1 VKKPKVWRLGV
12 VDFLSVEL
20 CCALESIRVDGNDA
34 SVSED
39 IVRLDTSSNIP
50 HARICHGAGK
60 IIYELWKPFHEV
72 DSDVD
77 NNTGHYFLE
86 SWWCIVSC
94 TDLAKIALPQ
104 RKYLYLR
111 VTIAGRLFGP
121 CPFILSVRVKYKYL
135 NFEVTLS
142 EIYTFPVFQ
151 KTVITVTFV
160 FSMPKDPKCPI
171 ELACLLQCFS

>member
-1 VKKPKVWRLGV
+1 

-86 SWWCIVSC
+86 SW
-94 TDLAKIALPQ
+94 
-104 RKYLYLR
+104 
-111 VTIAGRLFGP
+111 
-121 CPFILSVRVKYKYL
+121 
-135 NFEVTLS
+135 
-142 EIYTFPVFQ
+142 
-151 KTVITVTFV
+151 
-160 FSMPKDPKCPI
+160 
-171 ELACLLQCFS
+171 